1 MIGLNSSIISFHHN
15 PVSSGAADL
24 LWPTDFNYLLR
35 WLLLA
40 TFLISLTGIVLVL
53 KKYYFF
59 RIELWPMC
67 PWLYPEGLEKIHKGR
82 QVDPLF
88 RIQTSSPYLFVRLH
102 DCVCATY
109 LSQAVWRCGI
119 MLVGPG
125 MWDEKKLRAPK
136 VVCKIIIYSLVAK
149 NSSLHS
155 AISICTLI
163 VYSILPCCVRT
174 LFDCTYT
181 WTGSSANLATAT
193 DTASSA
199 TSTRPSLI

>member
-15 PVSSGAADL
+15 PVPSGAADL
-24 LWPTDFNYLLR
+24 LWPTDLNYLLR

-67 PWLYPEGLEKIHKGR
+67 PWLHPEGLEKIHKGR

-109 LSQAVWRCGI
+109 LSQAVLFIIDEWNDTFESKANPED
-119 MLVGPG
+119 LT
-125 MWDEKKLRAPK
+125 MWNHAGRTWDVRWEKVK
-136 VVCKIIIYSLVAK
+136 
-149 NSSLHS
+149 S
-155 AISICTLI
+155 AESCL
-163 VYSILPCCVRT
+163 
-174 LFDCTYT
+174 
-181 WTGSSANLATAT
+181 
-193 DTASSA
+193 
-199 TSTRPSLI
+199 